1 MKGVIKM
8 SEDNNGNR
16 NSIKPIRS
24 NVKLKNVKTNTL
36 ETGKQKITGAPE
48 NSISEAK
55 TRIDPFGIKRSPVSV
70 KKKKENKEQK
80 EYFKR

>member
-1 MKGVIKM
+1 M

-24 NVKLKNVKTNTL
+24 NVKLKNVKPATI

-55 TRIDPFGIKRSPVSV
+55 TIIDPFGIKRSSVSV
-70 KKKKENKEQK
+70 REKKENTEKK
-80 EYFKR
+80 NYFKH